1 MVGELMRI
9 REKLTLILSYDWVSV
24 PLVYTQLVTLA
35 VYSYFLAALFGAQWV
50 QPDNNQSYTLLYSI
64 SVGTTVSW
72 TVQICFVMVRR
83 YTHSRDLQHCR
94 EQGWTFS
101 IQYFSLSSL
110 LSLSAG

>member
-1 MVGELMRI
+1 MRI

-64 SVGTTVSW
+64 SVGTTVRW
-72 TVQICFVMVRR
+72 TVQLCFVMVRR
-83 YTHSRDLQHCR
+83 YTHSRDVTTFQGARLDLFYPIFLTLQFAFFV
-94 EQGWTFS
+94 GW
-101 IQYFSLSSL
+101 LKV
-110 LSLSAG
+110 